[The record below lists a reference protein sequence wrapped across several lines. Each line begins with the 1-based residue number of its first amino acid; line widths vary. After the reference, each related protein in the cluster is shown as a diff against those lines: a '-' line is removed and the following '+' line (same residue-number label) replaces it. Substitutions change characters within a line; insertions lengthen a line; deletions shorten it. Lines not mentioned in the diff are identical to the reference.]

1 MLKEFTKVDKF
12 NAKNSAVAVADVLG
26 QNLKLISATQYS
38 DEITNLETGEKEAGT
53 VSAFKVLHDGVEVI
67 VTTPSATVER
77 AYDDLIE
84 VADDNSE
91 VTFTFVEKKSGN
103 NRKFYSL
110 QLIEVI

>member
-26 QNLKLISATQYS
+26 QNLKLISAAQYS
-38 DEITNLETGEKEAGT
+38 DEIRNLETGEKEVGT
-53 VSAFKVLHDGVEVI
+53 VSAFKVLHDGMEVI
-67 VTTPSATVER
+67 VTTPSATVAN
-77 AYDDLIE
+77 AYDDLID
-84 VADDNSE
+84 VANEAE